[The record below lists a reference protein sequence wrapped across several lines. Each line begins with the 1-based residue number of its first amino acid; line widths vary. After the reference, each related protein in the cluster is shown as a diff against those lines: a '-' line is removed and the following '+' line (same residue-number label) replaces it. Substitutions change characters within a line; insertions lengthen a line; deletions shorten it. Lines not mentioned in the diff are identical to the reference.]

1 MKTIVLFFIE
11 FLFIFSELNAQKT
24 KQEIGL
30 AVYNIGFGGAVSGI
44 GSVINKKPEETVGKA
59 FLRGFKWGCVGG
71 SFTYLGKK
79 FSSLINSQKQILY
92 AWPSKLVHD
101 FGTSIIVNSA
111 KNTGVFDSYRTQIG
125 FVRFDISIKGH
136 IKVKPRVMPFA
147 LGSFIYG
154 SFTGKLDFNKTVLIG
169 TPTFIGDTSFFRS
182 GFLGAAG
189 LNAIYMLDTS
199 RFYLYHMLAHEHIHV
214 LQESQYFSL
223 AVWLTP
229 SDKKFKKESNLTLYG
244 RVSKYIYL
252 DIPFQRIPRIFMN
265 YPLRCYYRNYLELEA
280 EHFATNSFIRKCY

>member
-1 MKTIVLFFIE
+1 LKTILFLFIE
-11 FLFIFSELNAQKT
+11 FLFIFSELNAQKA

-30 AVYNIGFGGAVSGI
+30 AVYNISFGGLVSGI
-44 GSVINKKPEETVGKA
+44 GSVINKKPEETVGGT

-71 SFTYLGKK
+71 SFTYLGKRL
-79 FSSLINSQKQILY
+79 SYPINSQRQLLF

-101 FGTSIIVNSA
+101 IGTSIIVNSA

-125 FVRFDISIKGH
+125 FVRFDIEIKGR
-136 IKVKPRVMPFA
+136 IKVHPRVMPFA

-154 SFTGKLDFNKTVLIG
+154 SFRGKLDLNKTILIG
-169 TPTFIGDTSFFRS
+169 TPTFRADISLFRGGFRGASGLNTIHIPDTSS
-182 GFLGAAG
+182 
-189 LNAIYMLDTS
+189 
-199 RFYLYHMLAHEHIHV
+199 FYSYNTLAHEHNHI

-229 SDKKFKKESNLTLYG
+229 LDKKFKKESNLTLYG
-244 RVSKYIYL
+244 RLSKYIYL
-252 DIPFQRIPRIFMN
+252 DIPFQRIPRIFMR
-265 YPLRCYYRNYLELEA
+265 YSLRCYYRNYLELEA